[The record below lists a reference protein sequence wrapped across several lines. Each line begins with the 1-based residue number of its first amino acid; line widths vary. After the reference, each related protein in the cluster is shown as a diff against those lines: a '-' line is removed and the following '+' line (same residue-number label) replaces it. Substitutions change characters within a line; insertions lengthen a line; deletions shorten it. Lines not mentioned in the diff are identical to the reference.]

1 MGATISR
8 LVGIGLLLLLSDSL
22 AAAGAPDL
30 RLVNAAAEE
39 NTQAVRALLDE
50 GVDVNTP
57 ASDGLRR
64 FSGRPTGITWRWL
77 TC

>member
-8 LVGIGLLLLLSDSL
+8 LAGIGLLLLLSNSL

-30 RLVNAAAEE
+30 RLVNAVAEE

-50 GVDVNTP
+50 RVDVNTP
-57 ASDGLRR
+57 ASDGVTALLWA
-64 FSGRPTGITWRWL
+64 PTGITWRWL